1 MNVRNLFRT
10 AMVAAPMAIMPMKG
24 AAQSAAH
31 VAENA
36 QKIVVADTIKAAKT
50 TVQDA
55 RTVVLK
61 KWDGHF
67 DGNVVDGKIGN
78 GKLNYN
84 EKAKTV
90 LAETAPAKTTYD
102 ISGQFVHA
110 NGMPGNSAYRLD
122 GVTRRG
128 NNEYSVQALYGSGN
142 GKSNFG
148 GGIGYTRDF
157 PLLDNHNGSK
167 LEAYGKLS
175 AVADIRRD
183 RVTKPVDHLGIAHT
197 TLVGGIKG
205 NAKVGDFNLGA
216 DAYIGG
222 GESIRIKAN
231 SDKKDTYSHFAWG
244 AKIKAGFKNV
254 YAFVTGGKAPETNGG
269 FVGAGAGVKF

>member
-1 MNVRNLFRT
+1 MNIRQT
-10 AMVAAPMAIMPMKG
+10 IKAAAVALPLAIAPMKS

-36 QKIVVADTIKAAKT
+36 QKIVAVDTAKVAKAG
-50 TVQDA
+50 VQDA
-55 RTVVLK
+55 RTIILK

-67 DGNVVDGKIGN
+67 DGNVVNGRIGN
-78 GKLNYN
+78 GKLKYN
-84 EKAKTV
+84 EKAKTI
-90 LAETAPAKTTYD
+90 LAETATPKTTFD
-102 ISGQFVHA
+102 ISGQYVHA
-110 NGMPGNSAYRLD
+110 NGLPSDAYKLE
-122 GVTRRG
+122 GYARRG
-128 NNEYSVQALYGSGN
+128 NNEYGVVTQYASGN

-148 GGIGYTRDF
+148 GGISYTRDF
-157 PLLDNHNGSK
+157 PLLDNHAGSK

-175 AVADIRRD
+175 AIADIRRD
-183 RVTKPVDHLGIAHT
+183 KVTKPIDHLGIAHT

-205 NAKVGDFNLGA
+205 NVKVGNVNLGA
-216 DAYIGG
+216 DAYAGG

-231 SDKKDTYSHFAWG
+231 SDKKDTYSHLAYG